1 MRPVYGSS
9 LIYNLNRLRSFLF
22 NDFSRHVG
30 PHDHLYIIACVSHWF
45 LHFNNL
51 INNIIK
57 IGITDSLDEHCV
69 YWTPYIMLLWERIQ
83 SMFWYLILIFWL
95 LASATFEFSL
105 LIIRISA
112 PEFSCCQVTNEPPV
126 TFLSL

>member
-30 PHDHLYIIACVSHWF
+30 PHDHLYIIACVSHRF

-57 IGITDSLDEHCV
+57 IGITDSLDEHV
-69 YWTPYIMLLWERIQ
+69 YIELH
-83 SMFWYLILIFWL
+83 ILCYYEK
-95 LASATFEFSL
+95 EFNPCSD
-105 LIIRISA
+105 I
-112 PEFSCCQVTNEPPV
+112 
-126 TFLSL
+126 